1 MSFSTL
7 FLPRKSSHSDPKHFV
22 PKTRILGGNWMGWM
36 KRAREARTTTFY
48 GPLRRG
54 VQQMV
59 TSKIASKQPNATTT
73 ERNGDA
79 EQNSTKRE
87 HRIPRPSTPTYLASS
102 KVFRDLGP
110 PLTTYRKTRKTAH
123 HSLGRIEPWSTAVR
137 LDCHRER
144 KIAHH
149 RLGRISNRM
158 LSTAGRV

>member
-36 KRAREARTTTFY
+36 KRAREARAATFY
-48 GPLRRG
+48 GPFRRG

-59 TSKIASKQPNATTT
+59 TSKIASKQPNATRT

-87 HRIPRPSTPTYLASS
+87 HRIPRSSTPTYLASS
-102 KVFRDLGP
+102 KVFRALGP

-123 HSLGRIEPWSTAVR
+123 RSIGRIEPWSTPVR
-137 LDCHRER
+137 LDYRRER
-144 KIAHH
+144 NIAHH

-158 LSTAGRV
+158 FSTAGRV